1 MTLPAAGAV
10 IGHSAWART
19 HPGNGSGVTTRR
31 RMTALAFTALVAL
44 TGAACG
50 DDDGTVGEPSSTSL
64 VPNGEQ
70 QGSGSDGSVPG
81 DDPPGNTPGGSN
93 TADEPSG

>member
-1 MTLPAAGAV
+1 
-10 IGHSAWART
+10 
-19 HPGNGSGVTTRR
+19 
-31 RMTALAFTALVAL
+31 MTALAFAALLAL
-44 TGAACG
+44 AGAACG

-93 TADEPSG
+93 TADEPTGNNSGQDQP